1 MVKEIENMNNNIKE
15 PLCSFE
21 VSKLLKEKGFKQP
34 TLCYYFEDGIFVQN
48 SYRDTVGMDYGKEF
62 ELEYEELLDNWNDNF
77 VTKKNGDRC
86 FGCGKSKGYFE
97 TYSAPTHAIAIEWLR
112 VNWNIHIIVGI
123 QFENKV
129 ENYTEEFFEY
139 IYWIYNI
146 PEMRK
151 NNENVLPYI
160 ETLSTFEN
168 GFKTLQEAVEAAL
181 LYTLKNLI

>member
-1 MVKEIENMNNNIKE
+1 MKEINNNIQE
-15 PLCSFE
+15 VHCSFE
-21 VSKLLKEKGFKQP
+21 ISKLLKEKGFKQP

-48 SYRDTVGMDYGKEF
+48 SYKDITGMDYGKEF
-62 ELEYEELLDNWNDNF
+62 EIECEELLSNWNDNF

-86 FGCGKSKGYFE
+86 FGCSKSKGYFE
-97 TYSAPTHAIAIEWLR
+97 TYSAPTLDLAIEWIR

-129 ENYTEEFFEY
+129 ENYSEEFFEY

-168 GFKTLQEAVEAAL
+168 GFKAPQEAKEMGI